1 MPTPFE
7 LTSNAF
13 NVLGVSLR
21 TKKDEIASAHDDALA
36 DHRWPE
42 ATLGRAQQA
51 LLIPK
56 PRLES
61 EISWLPTI
69 SPSSAKD
76 LVAKLATGDLAAC
89 HQALQNMTGLDRAN
103 LAADLCCRNPRGAGY
118 VSALVDAY
126 SEFDAGSVEKAL
138 SDNRAVSGA
147 GRLDPALV
155 APALAALRAA
165 HAKAAM
171 ESIKAQ
177 AVPGDAMLEVANEF
191 LGHDDDNIQH
201 ILGDIAKHYDSWSEP
216 SLRAIRDS
224 ISAEIKNLRANPSGQ
239 APITRIGDLL
249 EKWDAISQPMQVIEQ
264 FKGHDEPRSREL
276 YNELRELCLWLANDE
291 GHYEQALAISQALL
305 DTFPE
310 LPSVSLDLSKDI
322 ETLAGL
328 AAEARTHQR
337 LKPLSD
343 LIERLDGIIKNL
355 AWDLVK
361 SGFGPSATGQGK
373 ALYAAFEQCVAAT
386 AGADDADMP
395 WMLLRH
401 IGLKLNNEINDSQ
414 AALALV
420 DGLQRY
426 PARPSAAIA
435 QKMAEDRKTIR
446 GNILFGELNA
456 AMERGDTGTVMAAID
471 SLIANGV
478 EDGQRKQ
485 LAELRS
491 QVRSRKRA
499 GRIKT
504 FVWLAIVG
512 GIIAAGVYAADS
524 NRPSYAPSTAYTP
537 STTYQPST
545 ASGTSGSFEND
556 TAEAMPPMGTDLVL
570 SRSQIRYCLFQESR
584 LEYLR
589 RSTSD
594 SLIDKFNGLVDD
606 WNSRCS
612 SYRYREA
619 DMNAVR
625 RDLISN
631 AAAINL
637 SAQRILDSWKAASPA
652 AAPAATAPSPQTA
665 PTAASAATNDLST
678 PWGAWRVQAK
688 LQALG
693 FYKGV
698 VDGSWGRG
706 SKAALRAWKKSVGL
720 PDNDTWDR
728 PTEALLME

>member
-1 MPTPFE
+1 MPATFE
-7 LTSNAF
+7 LTTNPFHILS
-13 NVLGVSLR
+13 VSLR
-21 TKKDEIASAHDDALA
+21 TRKDDIAAAHDEALA
-36 DHRWPE
+36 DHLWPE
-42 ATLGRAQQA
+42 AVLWRAQQA
-51 LLIPK
+51 LLTPK
-56 PRLES
+56 PRLDAEL
-61 EISWLPTI
+61 SWLPTI
-69 SPSSAKD
+69 SPTAAKD
-76 LVAKLATGDLAAC
+76 VLAKLAAGDFESC
-89 HQALQNMTGLDRAN
+89 QQALQNMTGLDRAN
-103 LAADLCCRNPRGAGY
+103 LAADLCCRNPNGANY
-118 VSALVDAY
+118 VPALVDAY
-126 SEFDAGSVEKAL
+126 SEFDDAAVAATVT
-138 SDNRAVSGA
+138 DNRAVSA
-147 GRLDPALV
+147 ASRLDSALLG
-155 APALAALRAA
+155 PALAALRRS
-165 HAKAAM
+165 HAKAA
-171 ESIKAQ
+171 IDNIRAQ
-177 AVPGDAMLEVANEF
+177 PSPGLAMLEVVDEF
-191 LGHDDDNIQH
+191 LDSDSDNVRH
-201 ILGDIAKHYDSWSEP
+201 ILGDIAKEYDSWSEP
-216 SLRAIRDS
+216 RLRAIRDAMQAE
-224 ISAEIKNLRANPSGQ
+224 ISAIRVNPALQS
-239 APITRIGDLL
+239 AIDKIEDLL

-276 YNELRELCLWLANDE
+276 YNELRELCLWLANEE

-328 AAEARTHQR
+328 AAEARTHRR

-355 AWDLVK
+355 ARDLVK

-386 AGADDADMP
+386 AGADDADLP

-401 IGLKLNNEINDSQ
+401 IGLKLNNEVNDSQ
-414 AALALV
+414 AALALI

-426 PARPSAAIA
+426 PARPSAEIA

-456 AMERGDTGTVMAAID
+456 AMERGDTGAVMAAID

-485 LAELRS
+485 LADLRS

-512 GIIAAGVYAADS
+512 GIIAAVVYGADS

-537 STTYQPST
+537 STTYPPT
-545 ASGTSGSFEND
+545 TGSGTSSGFEND
-556 TAEAMPPMGTDLVL
+556 MAEAMPPMGTDLVL

-594 SLIDKFNGLVDD
+594 SLNHKFNALVDD

-631 AAAINL
+631 AATINL

-652 AAPAATAPSPQTA
+652 AAPTATAPSPQTA
-665 PTAASAATNDLST
+665 PTAASAATSDLST

-698 VDGSWGRG
+698 VDGSWGPG

-720 PDNDTWDR
+720 PDNDAWDR